1 MTITLELKILAD
13 VGLVGFPN
21 VGKSTLL
28 SKLSSAR
35 PKIAN
40 YPFTT
45 LEPKLG
51 IVKYKEYS
59 SFVIADI
66 PGIIKGASSGKGL
79 GHYFLRH
86 IERNSILLFVIPSDT
101 KNLKEEYNILLNELK
116 TYNLELLDKDYVV
129 ILSKSDL
136 LDLELEKEYA
146 EEMKSIFKD
155 IPHLI
160 VSSITRHNL
169 N

>member
-1 MTITLELKILAD
+1 M
-13 VGLVGFPN
+13 
-21 VGKSTLL
+21 
-28 SKLSSAR
+28 
-35 PKIAN
+35 
-40 YPFTT
+40 
-45 LEPKLG
+45 
-51 IVKYKEYS
+51 
-59 SFVIADI
+59 
-66 PGIIKGASSGKGL
+66 

-146 EEMKSIFKD
+146 EEMKSVFKD
-155 IPHLI
+155 VPHLI
-160 VSSITRHNL
+160 ISSITGHNL
-169 N
+169 NELKGLLWKVLNKQYEN